1 MDIYEVELC
10 RRGRRERQKVRVVA
24 AEDADEAVYRVTGK
38 PLRSEGASRKLEAR
52 VCRLGYGSSPKL
64 YYVD

>member
-10 RRGRRERQKVRVVA
+10 RRAEVRVVA
-24 AEDADEAVYRVTGK
+24 AEDADEAVYHVTGRR
-38 PLRSEGASRKLEAR
+38 LRSEGASKKIEAR

-64 YYVD
+64 YYAD